1 MQIRPPPLL
10 ALALALLPLVSDAK
24 PLTDAE
30 IEAAFVVADPDRDG
44 KVDPR
49 ESSEFGIGKKAFEV
63 ADAGHDRKLDR
74 NRFAAAIVH
83 QFNRAAGKGD
93 VLDHQAAQ
101 VAGLKSKQAV
111 MAADA
116 DGDGTL
122 DLGEYLRALTLQAQ
136 EK

>member
-1 MQIRPPPLL
+1 MQIRPSLWVL
-10 ALALALLPLVSDAK
+10 ALGVLPFAAAGA

-30 IEAAFVVADPDRDG
+30 VATAFAVADPDRDG
-44 KVDPR
+44 TVDLR
-49 ESSEFGIGKKAFEV
+49 EARKFGIDRKAFEV

-93 VLDHQAAQ
+93 VLDHKAAQ
-101 VAGLKSKQAV
+101 VAGLRSKQAV

-116 DGDGTL
+116 GGDGTL
-122 DLGEYLRALTLQAQ
+122 NLTEYLRALTLQAQ
-136 EK
+136 ED